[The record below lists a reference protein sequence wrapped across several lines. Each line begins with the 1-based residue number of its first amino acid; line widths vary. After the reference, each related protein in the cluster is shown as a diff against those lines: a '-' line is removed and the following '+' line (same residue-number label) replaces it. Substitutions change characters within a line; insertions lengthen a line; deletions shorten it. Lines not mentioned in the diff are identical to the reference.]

1 MKKNKN
7 IEQIN
12 LIGVDRI
19 NVKIVNYKY
28 QCWCAPTAKKW
39 AYSFF
44 DRHGGY
50 ECNCECFGRGNT
62 LPVKEIMDNALFNQ
76 ELLGRLRAGEALI
89 LTTAIPNEVV
99 KNYPSEVAFFQ
110 YQINVATE
118 QFNDRIKQLKEME
131 GKKEDMTPVL
141 LKIKKEKEKY
151 EWKLD

>member
-1 MKKNKN
+1 
-7 IEQIN
+7 
-12 LIGVDRI
+12 
-19 NVKIVNYKY
+19 
-28 QCWCAPTAKKW
+28 
-39 AYSFF
+39 
-44 DRHGGY
+44 
-50 ECNCECFGRGNT
+50 
-62 LPVKEIMDNALFNQ
+62 MDNALFNQ
-76 ELLGRLRAGEALI
+76 ELLGRLRNGEALI

-151 EWKLD
+151 E